1 MNKIQEALKNPKIQ
15 WLLLGLEFIAIV
27 LVFSTLTG
35 GTGVDWDEAYTHRM
49 VVKFD
54 FMGMLRE
61 TAADVHPPLYYII
74 CKIMVRLFGDHLS
87 VFTWTSMIPALLSVI
102 LSSIFIRKRFG
113 VVEALLFNFALAFAP
128 YLLFYNCNIRM
139 YSWMNFF
146 VLGVLLMTVEIRTAE
161 QKAPIWCWVLLFFFS
176 IGGVYTQ
183 YFAALPITVFYL
195 YLIIVL
201 LLQKRW
207 KDFTAMICV
216 GVLDIAAYL
225 PWLSVLL
232 KTFGSNTQIAEDYE
246 FVFSPLAIAET
257 FFGCNLENTAV
268 IAVIICGVAIITPL
282 LLKQRYKQET
292 FELIYLLA
300 INVIICI
307 VAGQLIGAMNGHF
320 FSLRYVIY
328 CELLIWLIIILVYC
342 KLHRIILASLIIW
355 TALLGMSS
363 YRTSQEYEYQ
373 MTPLMPKTME
383 FIEENIADDALLVYD
398 YSTFDV
404 IYDYYIPG
412 HEIIFFD
419 DLNLEEHRGET
430 FWFLSM
436 WARDFSEEQIEQ
448 YGLQIERYYGYGF
461 MGMEQFSFFK
471 VTVGE

>member
-1 MNKIQEALKNPKIQ
+1 MNKIQEALENPKIQ

-27 LVFSTLTG
+27 IVFSTLTG

-113 VVEALLFNFALAFAP
+113 VVEALLFNFVLAFAP

-146 VLGVLLMTVEIRTAE
+146 VLGVLLMTIEIRAAE
-161 QKAPIWCWVLLFFFS
+161 QKASGGCWILLFLFS

-183 YFAALPITVFYL
+183 YFAALPITIFYL

-207 KDFTAMICV
+207 KDFGAMICV

-232 KTFGSNTQIAEDYE
+232 DTLGSNTQIAEDYE

-268 IAVIICGVAIITPL
+268 IAVIICGVAVILPIL
-282 LLKQRYKQET
+282 LRDRYEKATIEI
-292 FELIYLLA
+292 LYLLI
-300 INVIICI
+300 INTILSILG
-307 VAGQLIGAMNGHF
+307 GQAIGAMNGHF
-320 FSLRYVIY
+320 FSLRYVIFV
-328 CELLIWLIIILVYC
+328 EMFLWLVIILVYG
-342 KLHRIILASLIIW
+342 KMHYAVVGALIIW
-355 TALLGMSS
+355 TGLLGMSA

-383 FIEENIADDALLVYD
+383 FIETNIDDDALLVYD
-398 YSTFDV
+398 YATFDV

-412 HEIIFFD
+412 HEIVFFD
-419 DLNLEEHRGET
+419 DLNLEEYRGET

-436 WARDFSEEQIEQ
+436 WARDFSEEQIDQ
-448 YGLQIERYYGYGF
+448 YGLQIERYNGYGF
-461 MGMEQFSFFK
+461 MGMEQFNFIK